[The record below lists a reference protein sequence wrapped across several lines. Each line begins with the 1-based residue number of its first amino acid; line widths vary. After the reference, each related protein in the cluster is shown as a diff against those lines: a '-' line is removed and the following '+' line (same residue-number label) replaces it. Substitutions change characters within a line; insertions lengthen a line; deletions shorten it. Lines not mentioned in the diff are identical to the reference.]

1 MHMVMGLVMDT
12 VMVTVVM
19 NLASR
24 TDGKM
29 SAFCNVVRLDLCNRS
44 KNP

>member
-1 MHMVMGLVMDT
+1 MDMVMGLVMDI

-29 SAFCNVVRLDLCNRS
+29 AAFCNVVTLS
-44 KNP
+44 A